1 VALLLA
7 FVGIYGVVACS
18 VASRTGEIGVRL
30 ALGGSPVQILWLVV
44 GQTLRTTAIGL
55 AAGLAAAL
63 ALTGLIVRLL
73 YGVGPRDPA
82 TLAVSAAVIA
92 AAGLLA
98 GLLPARRAMRIDPAI
113 ALRPDA

>member
-1 VALLLA
+1 
-7 FVGIYGVVACS
+7 
-18 VASRTGEIGVRL
+18 
-30 ALGGSPVQILWLVV
+30 VQILWLVV

-55 AAGLAAAL
+55 
-63 ALTGLIVRLL
+63 
-73 YGVGPRDPA
+73 
-82 TLAVSAAVIA
+82 